1 VKEAGLA
8 ELRALVDAVRR
19 SAARPARG
27 PHDAD
32 SASWGATRLYLVS
45 RTSHLAEGWC
55 DRVPAFE
62 LAGDAGATELGEAV
76 REAGRALGVD
86 LVWESPADV
95 IPLPAGWEERSLS
108 ADLSAAGLPEAEAL
122 AKAARPATIGP
133 SDAGSAIEPGV
144 PAVRTLRGGVE
155 IRHFDPY
162 SVVLRL
168 IARGDEPDYVAALQ
182 YVLHGWVEPAR
193 LEGLLGE
200 VVPRMTN
207 ETLAQDPAEFRRKF
221 KGLRQLYLR
230 SHAVYSPGGTR
241 VGEAASRA

>member
-1 VKEAGLA
+1 VKEAGIA
-8 ELRALVDAVRR
+8 ELGTLIAAVRR
-19 SAARPARG
+19 CLSAPA
-27 PHDAD
+27 
-32 SASWGATRLYLVS
+32 RLYLVS

-62 LAGDAGATELGEAV
+62 LAGDAGGAELGEAV
-76 REAGRALGVD
+76 REAARGLEVD

-95 IPLPAGWEERSLS
+95 IPLPLGWEERS
-108 ADLSAAGLPEAEAL
+108 
-122 AKAARPATIGP
+122 RPAMIGQ
-133 SDAGSAIEPGV
+133 
-144 PAVRTLRGGVE
+144 GGTANALE
-155 IRHFDPY
+155 LRHFDPY

-182 YVLHGWVEPAR
+182 YVMHGWVEPAR

-200 VVPRMTN
+200 VLPRMTSQ
-207 ETLAQDPAEFRRKF
+207 TLAQDPAEFRRKF

-241 VGEAASRA
+241 AGEAVSSA

>member
-1 VKEAGLA
+1 VQ
-8 ELRALVDAVRR
+8 RTV
-19 SAARPARG
+19 AAPTFAKATVGKPA
-27 PHDAD
+27 
-32 SASWGATRLYLVS
+32 RLYLVS

-62 LAGDAGATELGEAV
+62 LAGDPGRAELGEAV

-95 IPLPAGWEERSLS
+95 IPLPAGWEERS
-108 ADLSAAGLPEAEAL
+108 
-122 AKAARPATIGP
+122 RPAMIGQ
-133 SDAGSAIEPGV
+133 
-144 PAVRTLRGGVE
+144 GGTGNALE
-155 IRHFDPY
+155 LRHFDPY

-168 IARGDEPDYVAALQ
+168 IARGDEPDYVAALE
-182 YVLHGWVEPAR
+182 YVLHEWVEPAR
-193 LEGLLGE
+193 LEGLLAE

-207 ETLAQDPAEFRRKF
+207 QTLAQDSAEFRRKF

-241 VGEAASRA
+241 AGEAVS

>member
-8 ELRALVDAVRR
+8 ELVTLIAAVRR
-19 SAARPARG
+19 SVAAPA
-27 PHDAD
+27 
-32 SASWGATRLYLVS
+32 RLYLVS

-62 LAGDAGATELGEAV
+62 LAGDAGGAELGEAV

-95 IPLPAGWEERSLS
+95 IPLPVGWEERS
-108 ADLSAAGLPEAEAL
+108 
-122 AKAARPATIGP
+122 RPAMIGQ
-133 SDAGSAIEPGV
+133 
-144 PAVRTLRGGVE
+144 GGTGNALE
-155 IRHFDPY
+155 LRHFDPY

-182 YVLHGWVEPAR
+182 YVLHEWVEPAR

-200 VVPRMTN
+200 VLPRMTSQ
-207 ETLAQDPAEFRRKF
+207 TLAQDPAEFRRKF

-241 VGEAASRA
+241 AGEAVSGV

>member
-1 VKEAGLA
+1 VTEAGIA
-8 ELRALVDAVRR
+8 ELGAFVDAVER
-19 SAARPARG
+19 SVTAPA
-27 PHDAD
+27 
-32 SASWGATRLYLVS
+32 RLYLVS

-62 LAGDAGATELGEAV
+62 LAGDVGAAELGEAV

-86 LVWESPADV
+86 VVWESPADV
-95 IPLPAGWEERSLS
+95 IPLPSGWEERS
-108 ADLSAAGLPEAEAL
+108 
-122 AKAARPATIGP
+122 RPAVTG
-133 SDAGSAIEPGV
+133 
-144 PAVRTLRGGVE
+144 RGGIRTTIE
-155 IRHFDPY
+155 LRHFDPY

-182 YVLHGWVEPAR
+182 YVLHEWVQPAR

-200 VVPRMTN
+200 VVPRMTS

-241 VGEAASRA
+241 AGEALSGA